1 MDYLS
6 AGFKLAERLKA
17 LPLYRLEREVS
28 GGEVLAK
35 SIFNEISSIYKIL
48 DFKKSINYLG
58 PLVIADQLI
67 VGLKESKNHKNFDS
81 EFNKIIQKIS
91 NLI

>member
-17 LPLYRLEREVS
+17 LPLYRLERKAAD
-28 GGEVLAK
+28 GEVLAK

-67 VGLKESKNHKNFDS
+67 VGLKESKNHKNFES
-81 EFNKIIQKIS
+81 EFNEIIQKIN

>member
-6 AGFKLAERLKA
+6 AGFKLAERIKA
-17 LPLYRLEREVS
+17 LPLYRLEREAA

-35 SIFNEISSIYKIL
+35 SIFNEISNIYKIL
-48 DFKKSINYLG
+48 DFKKSISYLG

-67 VGLKESKNHKNFDS
+67 VGLKESKKHKNS
-81 EFNKIIQKIS
+81 EVEFNEIIQKIN

>member
-17 LPLYRLEREVS
+17 LPLYRLEREAA

-35 SIFNEISSIYKIL
+35 SIFKEISSIYKTL
-48 DFKKSINYLG
+48 DFKKSISYLG
-58 PLVIADQLI
+58 PLAIADQLI
-67 VGLKESKNHKNFDS
+67 VGLKESQKHKNS
-81 EFNKIIQKIS
+81 EAEFNAILQKIN